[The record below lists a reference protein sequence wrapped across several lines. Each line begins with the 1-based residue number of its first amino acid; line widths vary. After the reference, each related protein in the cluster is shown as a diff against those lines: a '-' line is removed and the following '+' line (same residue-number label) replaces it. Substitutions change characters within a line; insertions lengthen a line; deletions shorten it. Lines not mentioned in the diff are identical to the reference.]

1 MNAPEND
8 SIAVTGLGLVCR
20 IGVPEEERAVPQRLE
35 ADLVLWPCRDF
46 RDLGD
51 SLEGTVD
58 YGAVALQCREVAA
71 SRDRQLIET
80 LAADLAAALLAAWP
94 LRAVRVTVRKFIL
107 PDCGS
112 VSVTV
117 LREASV

>member
-1 MNAPEND
+1 MNAPESD

-35 ADLVLWPCRDF
+35 GDLVLWPSRDF
-46 RDLGD
+46 RGLGD
-51 SLEGTVD
+51 RLEGTVD
-58 YGAVALQCREVAA
+58 YGAVALQCRELAA
-71 SRDRQLIET
+71 SQDRQLIET
-80 LAADLAAALLAAWP
+80 LAGDLAADLLAAWP

-107 PDCGS
+107 PDCAS

-117 LREASV
+117 LREASA

>member
-51 SLEGTVD
+51 SLAGTVD
-58 YGAVALQCREVAA
+58 YGAVALQCREVAV
-71 SRDRQLIET
+71 SQDRQLIET
-80 LAADLAAALLAAWP
+80 LAGDLAAALLAGDRAEIHSAR
-94 LRAVRVTVRKFIL
+94 LRKCLGHRAAGGLCLTH
-107 PDCGS
+107 S
-112 VSVTV
+112 
-117 LREASV
+117 A